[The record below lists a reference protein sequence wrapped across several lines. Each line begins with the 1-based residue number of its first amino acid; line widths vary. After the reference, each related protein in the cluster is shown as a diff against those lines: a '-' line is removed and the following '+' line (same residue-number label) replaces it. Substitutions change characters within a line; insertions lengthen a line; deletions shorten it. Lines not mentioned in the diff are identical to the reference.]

1 MIIDIEFVDVL
12 MIFATALS
20 IVLRASRHLSS
31 SHHASPVTITS
42 PQAHH
47 HSDDGGIGNY
57 VLPPS
62 TLPGRRRRFLEV
74 LASAPGRLRHQNDW
88 WAALL
93 PQSMHDLSV
102 ACNVLSL
109 ISNCLTHL
117 LRHSQVLYA
126 MLLVMCDV
134 VMAGRDRPQRRAG
147 YMLSLLSLLVMLYIL
162 HERTLWFAFG
172 DWCGYCNGLAQVFL
186 LGVTVGNYHHS
197 TFLSSSNGK
206 HSAAPSSSVV
216 GGMSSAV
223 VGHHHHHH
231 LVVEYTLERATACVS
246 TMCYLA
252 MLLDE
257 GEAVYSSHSEFVRWY
272 VANAAL
278 LMHDAILMWQ
288 FLRRGSVIHGMGSIA
303 VSSGDF
309 SVPST

>member
-1 MIIDIEFVDVL
+1 MIIDVAFVDVL
-12 MIFATALS
+12 IIFATALS

-31 SHHASPVTITS
+31 NASPLLTS
-42 PQAHH
+42 PQPHH
-47 HSDDGGIGNY
+47 HTDDGGIGKY
-57 VLPPS
+57 VMPSS

-74 LASAPGRLRHQNDW
+74 LASARLRHQHQW
-88 WAALL
+88 WTAVV
-93 PQSMHDLSV
+93 PQSMHDLTV

-134 VMAGRDRPQRRAG
+134 VMAGRDRPHRRAG
-147 YMLSLLSLLVMLYIL
+147 YMLSLLSLLVLLYIL
-162 HERTLWFAFG
+162 HERTWWFGFG

-186 LGVTVGNYHHS
+186 LGVVVGNHYHSPSPHTRNQAS
-197 TFLSSSNGK
+197 VGNNIGSSI
-206 HSAAPSSSVV
+206 SAAV
-216 GGMSSAV
+216 G
-223 VGHHHHHH
+223 HH
-231 LVVEYTLERATACVS
+231 LVVEHTLERAAACIS
-246 TMCYLA
+246 TICYLA

-278 LMHDAILMWQ
+278 LLHDAVLLW
-288 FLRRGSVIHGMGSIA
+288 RGGGIA
-303 VSSGDF
+303 VQSLGNSGEYGAATSF
-309 SVPST
+309 ATPI